1 MAESKSSRPLVGDV
15 VAGRYRIDSIAGEG
29 GMGIVYEAEH
39 VILRQRVALKILL
52 PGALPSADAL
62 ERFSVE
68 ASAIARISCEH
79 VVRVMDAGTMLSGAP
94 YLVMEYLHGQNLE
107 QLLHARGPLPYAE
120 AVDIA
125 LQTLE
130 GLAHAHAAHVVHR
143 DLKSANLF
151 LAKTADGRHIIK
163 LLDFGVAM
171 TIDGHDDDRIV
182 GSPAYMSPEQ
192 LCREAIDA
200 RTDLWSLGVV
210 LYETLCGHVPFE
222 GTFAETVQ
230 GVLHG
235 KATPLHE
242 RNLTIPA
249 ALSAVVERCLTR
261 DLARR
266 WDSALTLARAL
277 APFAASAHG
286 AVDRIERAL
295 ANVAPVNEQRRFE
308 TLETALQALDQQVQ
322 KAKKVEISTMPPY
335 VQAPSMPASGFGQT
349 MPAPATA
356 SMRIAMFDASPAT
369 LRVQSDVLTRA
380 GFDVRTST
388 KPEELDRILE
398 NWKPHLL
405 LLPADAGLC
414 KKVKARFKATLPIVL
429 VSRLAAAELEA
440 MAKETGADAYFRNSD
455 DAQALVE
462 FVRNICAMT
471 YSPEDVPDF
480 IS

>member
-52 PGALPSADAL
+52 PGALPSAEAL

-94 YLVMEYLHGQNLE
+94 YLVMEYLQGQNLE
-107 QLLHARGPLPYAE
+107 QLLQARGPFPYAE
-120 AVDIA
+120 AVDFA

-130 GLAHAHAAHVVHR
+130 GLAHAHAAHVIHR

-192 LCREAIDA
+192 LCREAVDA

-210 LYETLCGHVPFE
+210 LYEMLCGHVPFE

-235 KATPLHE
+235 KPTPLHE
-242 RNLTIPA
+242 RNLTVPA
-249 ALSAVVERCLTR
+249 ALSAVVQRCLTR
-261 DLARR
+261 VDRR
-266 WDSALTLARAL
+266 WSSALALARAL
-277 APFAASAHG
+277 VPFAASAHA

-295 ANVAPVNEQRRFE
+295 ANVAPVGERRRFE
-308 TLETALQALDQQVQ
+308 TLETALQALDEQVQ
-322 KAKKVEISTMPPY
+322 KAKRVELSTRPPY
-335 VQAPSMPASGFGQT
+335 VETPSMPASGFGQT

-356 SMRIAMFDASPAT
+356 SMRVAMFDESPAT
-369 LRVQSDVLTRA
+369 LRAQSDLLTRA
-380 GFDVRTST
+380 GFDVRTSV
-388 KPEELDRILE
+388 KPEELDRLLDS
-398 NWKPHLL
+398 WKPHLL

-429 VSRLAAAELEA
+429 VSNLPAAELEA
-440 MAKETGADAYFRNSD
+440 MAKETGADAYFRTSND
-455 DAQALVE
+455 DQTLGE

>member
-1 MAESKSSRPLVGDV
+1 
-15 VAGRYRIDSIAGEG
+15 
-29 GMGIVYEAEH
+29 MGIVYEAEH

-52 PGALPSADAL
+52 PGALPSAEAL

-107 QLLHARGPLPYAE
+107 QLLQVRGALPYAE
-120 AVDIA
+120 AVDFA

-130 GLAHAHAAHVVHR
+130 GLAHAHAAHVIHR
-143 DLKSANLF
+143 DLKAANLF

-210 LYETLCGHVPFE
+210 LYEMLCGHVPFE

-242 RNLTIPA
+242 RNLSVPA
-249 ALSAVVERCLTR
+249 PLSAVVQRCLTR
-261 DLARR
+261 DLDSR
-266 WDSALTLARAL
+266 WSSALELARAL
-277 APFAASAHG
+277 LPFAASAHG
-286 AVDRIERAL
+286 AVNRIERAI
-295 ANVAPVNEQRRFE
+295 ANAAPVGETRRFE
-308 TLETALQALDQQVQ
+308 TLETALQALDEHAQ
-322 KAKKVEISTMPPY
+322 KAKRVEISTMPPY
-335 VQAPSMPASGFGQT
+335 VTPSMPASGFGQT
-349 MPAPATA
+349 MPAPAAPVAPATA
-356 SMRIAMFDASPAT
+356 SMRIAMFDESAAM
-369 LRVQSDVLTRA
+369 LRAQSDRLTRA

-405 LLPADAGLC
+405 LLEADAGLC

-429 VSRLAAAELEA
+429 MSDLPAAELEA
-440 MAKETGADAYFRNSD
+440 MTKETGADAYFRESSD
-455 DAQALVE
+455 GQALVE

-480 IS
+480 TS